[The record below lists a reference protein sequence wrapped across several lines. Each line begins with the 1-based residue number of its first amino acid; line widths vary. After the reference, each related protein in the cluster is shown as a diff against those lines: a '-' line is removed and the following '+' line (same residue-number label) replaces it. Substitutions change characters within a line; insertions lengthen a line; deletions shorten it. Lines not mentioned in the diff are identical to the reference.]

1 MPLYGSE
8 EFGNIFGQNKSSPS
22 LADSYLNSTPTPP
35 MSPEAKKETVE
46 DKWYGY

>member
-8 EFGNIFGQNKSSPS
+8 EFGSIFGKNKSSPT
-22 LADSYLNSTPTPP
+22 LADSYLNSTSRPP

-46 DKWYGY
+46 ERRYDY